1 MIAPV
6 TEEILRIATGEL
18 DARGTVNK
26 TALTEMGFVVGASAK
41 PKAVSASRSR
51 RATPREEAAAGRRRD
66 AAESSQGEKI
76 QGPKQPLLP
85 TGRSSRLL
93 SLPNSS
99 AHLIPIPIPIP
110 TRKETSKQHRIA

>member
-41 PKAVSASRSR
+41 PKAVSAQARLQVSASAVWFGVVDTSLDSAGASRKKQQNIKQR
-51 RATPREEAAAGRRRD
+51 PGHQPQLT
-66 AAESSQGEKI
+66 ES
-76 QGPKQPLLP
+76 PAR
-85 TGRSSRLL
+85 T
-93 SLPNSS
+93 
-99 AHLIPIPIPIP
+99 
-110 TRKETSKQHRIA
+110 